1 MSAPRRTKSSQ
12 AQQDFQTP
20 NTDGDNYLVERDG
33 WIDKASS
40 GFITNSKANR
50 QIYRVIL
57 ETLWPK
63 GYGIPG
69 PIVGREEIRAAI
81 DRAKGGTY
89 HDPFRRLRELQG
101 DEGFLGIIKN
111 GQRYQLIHLNISP
124 KKRPRTSLSADKWKT
139 VLGAYN
145 NVCAVC
151 GCTPDENGFQQDHK
165 VPRARGGTDDLT
177 NWQPLCDSCNIEKS
191 VVCRGCQKDC
201 SQCGYA
207 FPEFYRPVRLSGQTW
222 RDVNEYS
229 EKHHLD
235 PSQFVTEVIYHAIS
249 IEYDNSI
256 WH

>member
-89 HDPFRRLRELQG
+89 HLS
-101 DEGFLGIIKN
+101 
-111 GQRYQLIHLNISP
+111 LIHI
-124 KKRPRTSLSADKWKT
+124 
-139 VLGAYN
+139 
-145 NVCAVC
+145 
-151 GCTPDENGFQQDHK
+151 
-165 VPRARGGTDDLT
+165 
-177 NWQPLCDSCNIEKS
+177 
-191 VVCRGCQKDC
+191 
-201 SQCGYA
+201 
-207 FPEFYRPVRLSGQTW
+207 
-222 RDVNEYS
+222 
-229 EKHHLD
+229 
-235 PSQFVTEVIYHAIS
+235 
-249 IEYDNSI
+249 
-256 WH
+256 